1 MQQFV
6 TSILFCLHHAK
17 YLFILFLPAITLD
30 FVQLYILMNFISSSI
45 SLEMSEIAMLEALS
59 SIPPPFN
66 QIQLL
71 SSIIFV
77 ILTGS
82 LSVAFRSIAGGE
94 LKTPHQALFSGAGKF
109 ISLLGAW
116 LIFYLMIMGSLFLSL
131 AILGSLGII
140 IWGFIFSYA
149 IARFGMIPSFI
160 MFKKANAI
168 DALKLSFETTQ
179 DHASKLFILTIAF
192 FLMQIVLT
200 SIFFLII
207 GSNSLFLILA
217 LFVKYLTLA
226 SLFYVFFS
234 LYEFKYINI

>member
-6 TSILFCLHHAK
+6 TSILFCLQHAK
-17 YLFILFLPAITLD
+17 YLFILFLPAIILD
-30 FVQLYILMNFISSSI
+30 FSQLYILMNFISSSI
-45 SLEMSEIAMLEALS
+45 NLEMSEIAMFEALK
-59 SIPPPFN
+59 SIPPAVN

-71 SSIIFV
+71 SNIIFV
-77 ILTGS
+77 ILTGA

-116 LIFYLMIMGSLFLSL
+116 LIFYLMLMGSLFLSL

-140 IWGFIFSYA
+140 IWGFICSYA
-149 IARFGMIPSFI
+149 IARFGMIPLFI

-168 DALKLSFETTQ
+168 DAFKLSFKATQ
-179 DHASKLFILTIAF
+179 DHTSTLFILVAAF

-200 SIFFLII
+200 SIFLLII
-207 GSNSLFLILA
+207 GSNSFFLILF

>member
-6 TSILFCLHHAK
+6 TSILFCLQHAK

-30 FVQLYILMNFISSSI
+30 FAQLYILMNFISSSI
-45 SLEMSEIAMLEALS
+45 SLEMSEIVMLEALT
-59 SIPPPFN
+59 SIPPAVN

-71 SSIIFV
+71 SNIIFV
-77 ILTGS
+77 ILTGA
-82 LSVAFRSIAGGE
+82 LSVAFRSIVGRE

-116 LIFYLMIMGSLFLSL
+116 LIFYLMIMGSLFFSL

-168 DALKLSFETTQ
+168 DALKLSFEATQ
-179 DHASKLFILTIAF
+179 DHTNKLFILTTAF
-192 FLMQIVLT
+192 FIMQIALT
-200 SIFFLII
+200 IIFFLII

-234 LYEFKYINI
+234 LYEFKYISI

>member
-1 MQQFV
+1 
-6 TSILFCLHHAK
+6 
-17 YLFILFLPAITLD
+17 
-30 FVQLYILMNFISSSI
+30 
-45 SLEMSEIAMLEALS
+45 MSEIAMLEALT
-59 SIPPPFN
+59 SIPPAFN

-71 SSIIFV
+71 SNIIFV

-116 LIFYLMIMGSLFLSL
+116 LIFYLIIMGSLFLSL
-131 AILGSLGII
+131 AIFGSLGII

>member
-6 TSILFCLHHAK
+6 TSILFCLQHAK

-45 SLEMSEIAMLEALS
+45 SLEMSEIVMLEALT
-59 SIPPPFN
+59 SIPPSVN

-71 SSIIFV
+71 SNIIFV
-77 ILTGS
+77 ILTGA
-82 LSVAFRSIAGGE
+82 LSVAFRSIAGRE

-116 LIFYLMIMGSLFLSL
+116 LMFYLMIMGSFFFSL

-140 IWGFIFSYA
+140 IWGFICSYA

-168 DALKLSFETTQ
+168 DALKLSFRATQ
-179 DHASKLFILTIAF
+179 DHANKLFILTTAF
-192 FLMQIVLT
+192 FIMQIVLT

-217 LFVKYLTLA
+217 LFIKYLTLA

>member
-1 MQQFV
+1 
-6 TSILFCLHHAK
+6 
-17 YLFILFLPAITLD
+17 
-30 FVQLYILMNFISSSI
+30 MNFISSSI